1 MTGGDFLRGVRR
13 YLVTGLI
20 IWLPL
25 LATVLVVRFLVRLM
39 DRTLVVIPP
48 AWRPEELLGFSIPGL
63 GVVLAFLILL
73 LTGLLGIVVDVRS
86 GERRTENRGAADA
99 DGPAEMIIRPAIV
112 GGQLGGE
119 AARGRPT
126 RAGLQEDV
134 GRPGCAAVIVI
145 LLLLLPFARKLYA
158 MLAEPLTAV
167 LPEGSSMI
175 AIDVASPFLTP
186 FKLALLLA
194 LILAIPFVLYQLWAF
209 VAPALYREEKRLA
222 RPLLYTSVLLFYAG
236 CAFAYFVVFPLVFGF
251 FTSVA
256 PVGVTV
262 MTDISK
268 YLDFV
273 ITLFL
278 AFGIA
283 FEVPIATIILVAT
296 GMVSIDQLKKA
307 RAYVLVGA
315 FAMGMLLTPPD
326 VISQTL
332 LALPMWLLFEI
343 GILMSRILLPHRRTA
358 PGEAGDQA
366 SS

>member
-1 MTGGDFLRGVRR
+1 MTESNPSDKELSFLEH
-13 YLVTGLI
+13 LVELRSR
-20 IWLPL
+20 L
-25 LATVLVVRFLVRLM
+25 LKAC
-39 DRTLVVIPP
+39 
-48 AWRPEELLGFSIPGL
+48 
-63 GVVLAFLILL
+63 LAIL
-73 LTGLLGIVVDVRS
+73 
-86 GERRTENRGAADA
+86 
-99 DGPAEMIIRPAIV
+99 
-112 GGQLGGE
+112 
-119 AARGRPT
+119 
-126 RAGLQEDV
+126 
-134 GRPGCAAVIVI
+134 VI
-145 LLLLLPFARKLYA
+145 LVALLPFARKLYA
-158 MLAEPLTAV
+158 LLAAPLTSV

-194 LILAIPFVLYQLWAF
+194 LILAIPIVLYQLWAF

-222 RPLLYTSVLLFYAG
+222 RPLLYTSVALFYAG

-256 PVGVTV
+256 PEGVTV

-273 ITLFL
+273 MTLFL
-278 AFGIA
+278 AFGIT

-296 GMVSIDQLKKA
+296 GMTTIDQLAKA

-315 FAMGMLLTPPD
+315 FAVGMLLTPPD

-332 LALPMWLLFEI
+332 LALPMWLLFEV
-343 GILMSRILLPHRRTA
+343 GILMSRILLPHRKTRTEKA
-358 PGEAGDQA
+358 SDQA